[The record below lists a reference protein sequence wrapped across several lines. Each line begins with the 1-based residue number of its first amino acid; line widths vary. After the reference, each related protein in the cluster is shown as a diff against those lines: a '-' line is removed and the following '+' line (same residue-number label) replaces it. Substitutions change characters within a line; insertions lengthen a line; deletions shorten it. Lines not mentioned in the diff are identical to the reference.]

1 MSISA
6 PKSQVPLTED
16 KKQTNEPKAEKQQVV
31 EKPFNEPTKTQVDPA
46 SPP

>member
-16 KKQTNEPKAEKQQVV
+16 KKQTNEPKVEKQQVV
-31 EKPFNEPTKTQVDPA
+31 EKPSNEPTKTQVDPA